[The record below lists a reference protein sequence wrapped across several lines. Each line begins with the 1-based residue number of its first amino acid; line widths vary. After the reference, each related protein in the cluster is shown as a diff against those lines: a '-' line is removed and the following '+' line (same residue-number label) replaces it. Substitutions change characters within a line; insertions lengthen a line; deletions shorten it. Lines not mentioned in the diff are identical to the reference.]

1 MIRGQFCTLNSWEKA
16 SSWCSLSLKNFTK
29 ELSKDEGKKYIIP
42 DISLTW
48 ICLAKERF
56 LHPHFRMWES
66 VNQFYL
72 KLKLLR
78 LFHRYQI
85 QSHGRKTS
93 QTENRVLHSK
103 LLKCYFDMTQGEQ
116 SILHRFYERWLSEW
130 GEAKTIVY
138 TNEHFLD
145 FFHK

>member
-16 SSWCSLSLKNFTK
+16 SSWCSLSLKNFT
-29 ELSKDEGKKYIIP
+29 KDEGKKYIIP

-56 LHPHFRMWES
+56 LHPHFRMWER

-85 QSHGRKTS
+85 QTHGRKTS
-93 QTENRVLHSK
+93 QTENCLAFKVVEVLFWHDPGRTK
-103 LLKCYFDMTQGEQ
+103 HFT
-116 SILHRFYERWLSEW
+116 SILWKITFRVGWSKNDCVHKWAFFR
-130 GEAKTIVY
+130 
-138 TNEHFLD
+138 